1 MIRIGSLADVA
12 LETGTETGTETAGV
26 EPTVRSWPHVPEQ
39 RGSLESSSTSS

>member
-12 LETGTETGTETAGV
+12 LETGTEPAGV
-26 EPTVRSWPHVPEQ
+26 EPSAWSWPHVPEQ